1 MNYYNQEF
9 NKYANPL
16 GAGANLWARLSPYI
30 LRLKS
35 LFSRSAPK
43 VRIHLKLDPKSGK
56 ILQDATGKAWLN
68 TKGKKALK
76 ALTGV
81 SVTGATVGDL
91 FYNVKNQADQDA
103 VKAAVGA
110 LDENQKLKQYI
121 VQNAMNSVTPT
132 GIPEIDAAKAKEL
145 ADQFEIGKLFDISSP
160 YAQYYTL
167 PTAAGATLGGLLY
180 GGKGSAIGGV
190 GGLGLGLLAK
200 AIVDSQNKSTA
211 NTPTLSA

>member
-9 NKYANPL
+9 NKYAGSGISFLP
-16 GAGANLWARLSPYI
+16 RLAAWGKNIAKYI
-30 LRLKS
+30 PFIGSKFRKGEQTI
-35 LFSRSAPK
+35 FDFAK
-43 VRIHLKLDPKSGK
+43 KLDRIDKS
-56 ILQDATGKAWLN
+56 
-68 TKGKKALK
+68 KKALK
-76 ALTGV
+76 ALGGTALAGS
-81 SVTGATVGDL
+81 SVGG
-91 FYNVKNQADQDA
+91 FYYSVKNQADQDA
-103 VKAAVGA
+103 VKAAVGV

-145 ADQFEIGKLFDISSP
+145 SDQFEIGKLFDISSP

-211 NTPTLSA
+211 NTPTVSA

>member
-1 MNYYNQEF
+1 MQDYNQEF
-9 NKYANPL
+9 NKYAGSGISFLP
-16 GAGANLWARLSPYI
+16 RLAAWGKNIAKYI
-30 LRLKS
+30 PFIGSKFRKGEQTI
-35 LFSRSAPK
+35 FDFAK
-43 VRIHLKLDPKSGK
+43 KLDR
-56 ILQDATGKAWLN
+56 ID
-68 TKGKKALK
+68 KGKKALK
-76 ALTGV
+76 AMGGV
-81 SVTGATVGDL
+81 AVTGATVGDL
-91 FYNVKNQADQDA
+91 VYNVKNQTDKDA
-103 VKAAVGA
+103 VKAAVGV

-121 VQNAMNSVTPT
+121 VQNAMNSVIPT

-145 ADQFEIGKLFDISSP
+145 SDQFEIGKLFDISSP

-211 NTPTLSA
+211 NTPTVSA

>member
-1 MNYYNQEF
+1 MQDYNQEF
-9 NKYANPL
+9 NKYAGN
-16 GAGANLWARLSPYI
+16 GLSW
-30 LRLKS
+30 L
-35 LFSRSAPK
+35 PK
-43 VRIHLKLDPKSGK
+43 LVTWGKNIAKHIPFIGSKFRKGEQTIFDFAKKLERID
-56 ILQDATGKAWLN
+56 
-68 TKGKKALK
+68 KGKKALK
-76 ALTGV
+76 ALGGAAI
-81 SVTGATVGDL
+81 TGATVGDL
-91 FYNVKNQADQDA
+91 FYNVKNQTDKDA
-103 VKAAVGA
+103 VKAAIGV
-110 LDENQKLKQYI
+110 LDENQKLKQYV

-132 GIPEIDAAKAKEL
+132 GIPEVDAAKAKEL

-160 YAQYYTL
+160 YAKYYTL

>member
-1 MNYYNQEF
+1 MQDYNQNF
-9 NKYANPL
+9 NKYAGGVRFLP
-16 GAGANLWARLSPYI
+16 RL
-30 LRLKS
+30 
-35 LFSRSAPK
+35 
-43 VRIHLKLDPKSGK
+43 VEWGK
-56 ILQDATGKAWLN
+56 NIAKHIPFIGSKFRKGEQTIFDFAKQLERKD
-68 TKGKKALK
+68 KGKNVLK
-76 ALTGV
+76 ALGGAA
-81 SVTGATVGDL
+81 VTGSTVGDL
-91 FYNVKNQADQDA
+91 WYNVKNQTDQDA

-121 VQNAMNSVTPT
+121 VQNAMNSVNPT
-132 GIPEIDAAKAKEL
+132 GIPELDAAKAKEL

-160 YAQYYTL
+160 YAQYVTL

>member
-1 MNYYNQEF
+1 MQDYNQNF
-9 NKYANPL
+9 NKYAGN
-16 GAGANLWARLSPYI
+16 GLSW
-30 LRLKS
+30 L
-35 LFSRSAPK
+35 PK
-43 VRIHLKLDPKSGK
+43 LVTWGKNIAKHIPFIGSKFRKGEPTIFDVAKKLERID
-56 ILQDATGKAWLN
+56 
-68 TKGKKALK
+68 KGKKALK
-76 ALTGV
+76 ALGGAAI
-81 SVTGATVGDL
+81 TGATVGDL
-91 FYNVKNQADQDA
+91 FYNVKNQTDKDA
-103 VKAAVGA
+103 VKAAVGV

-132 GIPEIDAAKAKEL
+132 GIPEVDAAKAKEL

-200 AIVDSQNKSTA
+200 YIADSQNTSTA
-211 NTPTLSA
+211 KTPTLSA

>member
-1 MNYYNQEF
+1 MQDYNQEF
-9 NKYANPL
+9 NKYAGN
-16 GAGANLWARLSPYI
+16 GLSW
-30 LRLKS
+30 L
-35 LFSRSAPK
+35 PK
-43 VRIHLKLDPKSGK
+43 LVAWGKNIAKHIPFIGSKFRKGEQTIFDFAKKLDR
-56 ILQDATGKAWLN
+56 ID
-68 TKGKKALK
+68 KGKKALK
-76 ALTGV
+76 VMGGAA
-81 SVTGATVGDL
+81 VTGATVGDL
-91 FYNVKNQADQDA
+91 FYNVKNQTDKDA
-103 VKAAVGA
+103 VKAAVGV

-145 ADQFEIGKLFDISSP
+145 SDQFEIGKLFDISSP
-160 YAQYYTL
+160 YAQYVTL

-211 NTPTLSA
+211 NTPTVSA

>member
-1 MNYYNQEF
+1 MQYYNQEF
-9 NKYANPL
+9 NKYAGNGIRFL
-16 GAGANLWARLSPYI
+16 
-30 LRLKS
+30 
-35 LFSRSAPK
+35 PK
-43 VRIHLKLDPKSGK
+43 LVAWGKNIAKHIPFIGSKFRKGEQTIFDFAKKLDR
-56 ILQDATGKAWLN
+56 ID
-68 TKGKKALK
+68 KGKKALK
-76 ALTGV
+76 VFGGAA
-81 SVTGATVGDL
+81 VTGATVGDL
-91 FYNVKNQADQDA
+91 WYNVKNQADKDA

-110 LDENQKLKQYI
+110 LDENQKLKQYV

-132 GIPEIDAAKAKEL
+132 GIPEIDAAKAKELAEAKEL

-200 AIVDSQNKSTA
+200 YISDSQNKSTA
-211 NTPTLSA
+211 DTPTLSA

>member
-1 MNYYNQEF
+1 MQDYNQEF
-9 NKYANPL
+9 NKYAGN
-16 GAGANLWARLSPYI
+16 GLSWLPKLVTWGKNIAKYI
-30 LRLKS
+30 PFIGSKFRKGEQTI
-35 LFSRSAPK
+35 FDVAK
-43 VRIHLKLDPKSGK
+43 KLDR
-56 ILQDATGKAWLN
+56 ID
-68 TKGKKALK
+68 KGKKALK
-76 ALTGV
+76 AFG
-81 SVTGATVGDL
+81 GAAVAGSTVGDL
-91 FYNVKNQADQDA
+91 FYNVKNQTDKDT
-103 VKAAVGA
+103 VKAAVGV

-132 GIPEIDAAKAKEL
+132 GIPEVDAAKAKEL
-145 ADQFEIGKLFDISSP
+145 SNQFEIGKLFDISSP

-211 NTPTLSA
+211 NTPTVSA